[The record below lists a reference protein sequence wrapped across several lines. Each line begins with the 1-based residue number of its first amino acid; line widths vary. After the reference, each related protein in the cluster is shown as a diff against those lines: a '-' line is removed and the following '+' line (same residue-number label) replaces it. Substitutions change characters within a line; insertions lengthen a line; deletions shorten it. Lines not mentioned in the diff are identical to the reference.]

1 MNRKEKVD
9 EYIIDESQEISLGE
23 AESWT
28 SGFFKIFPAL
38 SSKNYQ
44 VYFAGQFVSLA
55 GTWLQIVAQGWLVLE
70 ITKSAFMV
78 GLVATISSLPALF
91 FTLFAGVIIDRLDR
105 KKILYFTQFASAV
118 IAIFMGILT
127 VNHQINMVSLTILAG
142 LMGLISALDIP
153 ARQAFSAEM
162 VERELLSSAIALNS
176 GIFNLARVI
185 GPALAGFLIAFFGTG
200 GAFIINGISF
210 FAVVIS
216 LFFMDVKTR
225 LPKTYPHPL
234 KAIHEGLIYS
244 FSNKKIRNL
253 LLLTG
258 VAAIFGWSYTTIMP
272 VVAKQVF
279 HMDVTGLGYL
289 NAAAG
294 TGAFLGAVVISAFSK
309 KFSSMFFIFSGN
321 ILFAISL
328 ILFSLTQ
335 NINLAYLLLFISGF
349 GLILQFSTINSAL
362 QHLVNDE
369 VRGRV
374 MSIYTL
380 MFLGLTPFGSFE
392 IGLIAEHIGAQYA
405 IGLGAFVVLIGGII
419 FYFNERLDKEILKS

>member
-1 MNRKEKVD
+1 MREEKVN

-23 AESWT
+23 NEGWT
-28 SGFFKIFPAL
+28 SKFFGVFPAF

-44 VYFAGQFVSLA
+44 LHFFGQLVSLA

-70 ITKSAFMV
+70 MTKSAFMV
-78 GLVATISSLPALF
+78 GLVATIGSLPALF
-91 FTLFAGVIIDRLDR
+91 FTLFAGVIIDRFDK

-127 VNHQINMVSLTILAG
+127 ITHQINIVSLTVLAG
-142 LMGLISALDIP
+142 LLGLINALDIP

-162 VERELLSSAIALNS
+162 VERKLLSSAIALNS
-176 GIFNLARVI
+176 GVFNAARVI
-185 GPALAGFLIAFFGTG
+185 GPALAGFSIALFGTG
-200 GAFIINGISF
+200 GAFIINGLSF

-216 LFFMDVKTR
+216 LFFMDVR
-225 LPKTYPHPL
+225 SIILPKTHPHPL
-234 KAIHEGLIYS
+234 KAIHEGLSYS
-244 FSNKKIRNL
+244 FSNVRIRNL

-294 TGAFLGAVVISAFSK
+294 TGSFLGAVVISAFAK
-309 KFSSMFFIFSGN
+309 KFSSMFFIVSGN
-321 ILFAISL
+321 ILFATSL
-328 ILFSLTQ
+328 ILFSFIS
-335 NINLAYLLLFISGF
+335 NVWLAYLLLFVSGF

-362 QHLVNDE
+362 VHLVSDK

-380 MFLGLTPFGSFE
+380 MFLGLTPLGSFE

-405 IGLGAFVVLIGGII
+405 IGLSAVVVLVGGII
-419 FYFNERLDKEILKS
+419 FYLAEKNLTKKY